1 MIRPWVLNGYKKSHK
16 ILCSHIF
23 IIHNDH
29 TYITEDYTKLCL
41 NIICNRS
48 FFILKWFQLCSGPS
62 FTQGWK
68 DIGAKTYLFTA
79 CKNCYLRFQGK
90 FIFKTGNKYPINL
103 IVTQLFDLNAR
114 IQQLTWSLIFYE
126 KYSTS
131 LSYLWFWPPLIWGG
145 SVISASTIHD
155 LRRVKV
161 PGTGPLWNPWS
172 NDYFIKGWFQLSN
185 RFQTRRFVC
194 EFPTGFYVK
203 LSSAVEAILVGERD
217 CRTQFWKRTI
227 QWLCYQSLVAIEQLV
242 PDKKIFMWI
251 SHRFLC

>member
-79 CKNCYLRFQGK
+79 CKNCYLRIQGK

-103 IVTQLFDLNAR
+103 VVTQLFDLNAR
-114 IQQLTWSLIFYE
+114 IQQLTWSLIFYV

-145 SVISASTIHD
+145 GGV
-155 LRRVKV
+155 
-161 PGTGPLWNPWS
+161 
-172 NDYFIKGWFQLSN
+172 Q
-185 RFQTRRFVC
+185 
-194 EFPTGFYVK
+194 
-203 LSSAVEAILVGERD
+203 
-217 CRTQFWKRTI
+217 
-227 QWLCYQSLVAIEQLV
+227 
-242 PDKKIFMWI
+242 
-251 SHRFLC
+251 